1 MIENYKLTKGVLLD
15 TDLDEEDWDGL
26 IKDFKNTVK
35 EKSKKDFPQ
44 DVYQQLFGAISA
56 VFLSWESNRAK
67 VYRKLN
73 QIPSEWGTAVNVQS
87 MVFGNMGNDCATGVV
102 FTRNPSD
109 GVNDIY
115 GEYLINAQGED
126 VVAGTRT
133 PQYITKKAKRE
144 AKVEALSMEESMPKV
159 YLELHKI
166 GSRVLSVI
174 ALSLEIDKNFFT
186 PWIEKGNSLLRSI
199 HYPPVDSSLNP
210 HRARAHEDI
219 NLITLLI
226 GAEEGGLEVL
236 NKDGSW
242 IKVSP
247 SSEAIVCNIGDMMQL
262 VTDKKLKSTTHRVI
276 QDKLTESKPRYSIP
290 FFLHP
295 APSINLKSI
304 FRKDDKGILAD
315 DFLNLC
321 TGNIIAVIKSSSS
334 NFLNLLLTLLFKYL
348 FKVGLTSLT
357 FFNAL

>member
-1 MIENYKLTKGVLLD
+1 MNK
-15 TDLDEEDWDGL
+15 
-26 IKDFKNTVK
+26 
-35 EKSKKDFPQ
+35 
-44 DVYQQLFGAISA
+44 
-56 VFLSWESNRAK
+56 
-67 VYRKLN
+67 
-73 QIPSEWGTAVNVQS
+73 QIPELSFVDIEKGDSNSINILSDALEDHGFFSITEHGLSNELVDKCYQLSKQFFDLEYEIKNKYSSVGSKGARGYTPKGIETAVGENVPDQKE
-87 MVFGNMGNDCATGVV
+87 FWHHGPVV
-102 FTRNPSD
+102 DDTFDQKIPKN
-109 GVNDIY
+109 I
-115 GEYLINAQGED
+115 I
-126 VVAGTRT
+126 
-133 PQYITKKAKRE
+133 I
-144 AKVEALSMEESMPKV
+144 EEMPEFNK
-159 YLELHKI
+159 YYDELYAELHKI

-174 ALSLEIDKNFFT
+174 ALSLEIDKNFFI

-199 HYPPVDSSLNP
+199 HYPPVDSNLNP

-304 FRKDDKGILAD
+304 FRDNDEGILAN
-315 DFLNLC
+315 DFLDQRLKE
-321 TGNIIAVIKSSSS
+321 IK
-334 NFLNLLLTLLFKYL
+334 LY
-348 FKVGLTSLT
+348 
-357 FFNAL
+357 

>member
-1 MIENYKLTKGVLLD
+1 MNK
-15 TDLDEEDWDGL
+15 
-26 IKDFKNTVK
+26 
-35 EKSKKDFPQ
+35 
-44 DVYQQLFGAISA
+44 
-56 VFLSWESNRAK
+56 
-67 VYRKLN
+67 
-73 QIPSEWGTAVNVQS
+73 QIPELSFVDIEKGDSNSINILSDALEDHGFFSITEHGLSNKLVDKCYQLSKQFFDLEYEIKNKYSSVGSKGARGYTPKGIETAVGENVPDQKE
-87 MVFGNMGNDCATGVV
+87 FWHHGPVV
-102 FTRNPSD
+102 DDTFDQKIPKN
-109 GVNDIY
+109 I
-115 GEYLINAQGED
+115 I
-126 VVAGTRT
+126 
-133 PQYITKKAKRE
+133 I
-144 AKVEALSMEESMPKV
+144 EEMPEFNTYYDEL

-174 ALSLEIDKNFFT
+174 ALSLEIDKNFFI

-199 HYPPVDSSLNP
+199 HYPPVDSDLNP

-295 APSINLKSI
+295 APSVNLKSI
-304 FRKDDKGILAD
+304 FRDSDEGILAD
-315 DFLNLC
+315 DFLDQRLKE
-321 TGNIIAVIKSSSS
+321 IK
-334 NFLNLLLTLLFKYL
+334 LY
-348 FKVGLTSLT
+348 
-357 FFNAL
+357 

>member
-1 MIENYKLTKGVLLD
+1 M
-15 TDLDEEDWDGL
+15 
-26 IKDFKNTVK
+26 
-35 EKSKKDFPQ
+35 S
-44 DVYQQLFGAISA
+44 
-56 VFLSWESNRAK
+56 
-67 VYRKLN
+67 N
-73 QIPSEWGTAVNVQS
+73 QIPELSFKEIEKGDSHSINLLKAALSDHGFFSITEHGLSKELVDNCYESSKAFFDLDYEIKNTYSSVGSKGARGYTPKGIETAVGENVPDQKE
-87 MVFGNMGNDCATGVV
+87 FWHHGPVV
-102 FTRNPSD
+102 DDTFDQKIPKNIIID
-109 GVNDIY
+109 
-115 GEYLINAQGED
+115 E
-126 VVAGTRT
+126 
-133 PQYITKKAKRE
+133 
-144 AKVEALSMEESMPKV
+144 MPEFNKYYDEL

-174 ALSLEIDKNFFT
+174 ALSLDIDKNFFT

-199 HYPPVDSSLNP
+199 HYPPVDSNLNP

-304 FRKDDKGILAD
+304 FRDSDEGILAN
-315 DFLNLC
+315 DFLDQRLKE
-321 TGNIIAVIKSSSS
+321 IK
-334 NFLNLLLTLLFKYL
+334 LY
-348 FKVGLTSLT
+348 
-357 FFNAL
+357 

>member
-1 MIENYKLTKGVLLD
+1 MNK
-15 TDLDEEDWDGL
+15 
-26 IKDFKNTVK
+26 
-35 EKSKKDFPQ
+35 
-44 DVYQQLFGAISA
+44 
-56 VFLSWESNRAK
+56 
-67 VYRKLN
+67 
-73 QIPSEWGTAVNVQS
+73 QIPELSFVDIEKGDSNSINILSDALEDHGFFSITEHGLSNELVDKCYQLSKRFFDLEYEIKKKYSSVGSKGARGYTPKGIETAVGENVPDQKE
-87 MVFGNMGNDCATGVV
+87 FWHHGPVV
-102 FTRNPSD
+102 DDTFDQKIPKN
-109 GVNDIY
+109 I
-115 GEYLINAQGED
+115 I
-126 VVAGTRT
+126 
-133 PQYITKKAKRE
+133 I
-144 AKVEALSMEESMPKV
+144 EEMPEFNKYYDEL

-174 ALSLEIDKNFFT
+174 ALSLDIDKNFFT

-199 HYPPVDSSLNP
+199 HYPPVDSNLNP

-304 FRKDDKGILAD
+304 FRDSDEGILAD
-315 DFLNLC
+315 DFLDQRLKE
-321 TGNIIAVIKSSSS
+321 IK
-334 NFLNLLLTLLFKYL
+334 LY
-348 FKVGLTSLT
+348 
-357 FFNAL
+357 

>member
-1 MIENYKLTKGVLLD
+1 MNK
-15 TDLDEEDWDGL
+15 
-26 IKDFKNTVK
+26 
-35 EKSKKDFPQ
+35 
-44 DVYQQLFGAISA
+44 
-56 VFLSWESNRAK
+56 
-67 VYRKLN
+67 
-73 QIPSEWGTAVNVQS
+73 QIPELSFVDIEKGDSNSINILSDALEDHGFFSITEHGLSNKLVDKCYQLSKQFFDLEYEIKNKYSSVGSKGARGYTPKGIETAVGENVPDQKE
-87 MVFGNMGNDCATGVV
+87 FWHHGPVV
-102 FTRNPSD
+102 DDTFDQKIPKNIIID
-109 GVNDIY
+109 
-115 GEYLINAQGED
+115 E
-126 VVAGTRT
+126 
-133 PQYITKKAKRE
+133 
-144 AKVEALSMEESMPKV
+144 MPEFNKYYDEL

-174 ALSLEIDKNFFT
+174 ALSLDIDKNFFT

-199 HYPPVDSSLNP
+199 HYPPVDSNLNP

-304 FRKDDKGILAD
+304 FRDSDEGILAN
-315 DFLNLC
+315 DFLDQRLKE
-321 TGNIIAVIKSSSS
+321 IK
-334 NFLNLLLTLLFKYL
+334 LY
-348 FKVGLTSLT
+348 
-357 FFNAL
+357 

>member
-1 MIENYKLTKGVLLD
+1 MNK
-15 TDLDEEDWDGL
+15 
-26 IKDFKNTVK
+26 
-35 EKSKKDFPQ
+35 
-44 DVYQQLFGAISA
+44 
-56 VFLSWESNRAK
+56 
-67 VYRKLN
+67 
-73 QIPSEWGTAVNVQS
+73 QIPELSFVDIEKGDSNSIKILSDALEDHGFFSITEHGLSNELVDKCYQLSKQFFDLEYEIKNKYSSVGSKGARGYTPKGIETAVGENVPDQKE
-87 MVFGNMGNDCATGVV
+87 FWHHGPVV
-102 FTRNPSD
+102 DDTFDQKIPKN
-109 GVNDIY
+109 I
-115 GEYLINAQGED
+115 I
-126 VVAGTRT
+126 
-133 PQYITKKAKRE
+133 I
-144 AKVEALSMEESMPKV
+144 EEMPEFNKYYDEL

-174 ALSLEIDKNFFT
+174 ALSLELDKNFFT

-199 HYPPVDSSLNP
+199 HYPPVDSNLNP

-304 FRKDDKGILAD
+304 FRDSDEGILAN
-315 DFLNLC
+315 DFLDQRLKE
-321 TGNIIAVIKSSSS
+321 IK
-334 NFLNLLLTLLFKYL
+334 LY
-348 FKVGLTSLT
+348 
-357 FFNAL
+357 

>member
-1 MIENYKLTKGVLLD
+1 MNK
-15 TDLDEEDWDGL
+15 
-26 IKDFKNTVK
+26 
-35 EKSKKDFPQ
+35 
-44 DVYQQLFGAISA
+44 
-56 VFLSWESNRAK
+56 
-67 VYRKLN
+67 
-73 QIPSEWGTAVNVQS
+73 QIPELSFVDIEKGDSNSINILSDALEDHGFFSITEHGLSNELVDKCYQLSKQFFDLEYEIKNKYSSVGSKGARGYTPKGIETAVGENVPDQKE
-87 MVFGNMGNDCATGVV
+87 FWHHGPVV
-102 FTRNPSD
+102 DDTFDQKIPKNIIID
-109 GVNDIY
+109 
-115 GEYLINAQGED
+115 E
-126 VVAGTRT
+126 
-133 PQYITKKAKRE
+133 
-144 AKVEALSMEESMPKV
+144 MPEFNKYYDEL

-174 ALSLEIDKNFFT
+174 ALSLDIDKNFFT

-199 HYPPVDSSLNP
+199 HYPPVDSNLNP

-304 FRKDDKGILAD
+304 FRDSDEGILAN
-315 DFLNLC
+315 DFLDQRLKE
-321 TGNIIAVIKSSSS
+321 IK
-334 NFLNLLLTLLFKYL
+334 LY
-348 FKVGLTSLT
+348 
-357 FFNAL
+357 

>member
-1 MIENYKLTKGVLLD
+1 MPEFNKYY
-15 TDLDEEDWDGL
+15 DEL
-26 IKDFKNTVK
+26 
-35 EKSKKDFPQ
+35 
-44 DVYQQLFGAISA
+44 
-56 VFLSWESNRAK
+56 
-67 VYRKLN
+67 
-73 QIPSEWGTAVNVQS
+73 
-87 MVFGNMGNDCATGVV
+87 
-102 FTRNPSD
+102 
-109 GVNDIY
+109 
-115 GEYLINAQGED
+115 
-126 VVAGTRT
+126 
-133 PQYITKKAKRE
+133 
-144 AKVEALSMEESMPKV
+144 

-174 ALSLEIDKNFFT
+174 ALSLDIDKNFFT

-199 HYPPVDSSLNP
+199 HYPPVDYNLNP

-295 APSINLKSI
+295 APSVNLKSI
-304 FRKDDKGILAD
+304 FRDSDEGILAN
-315 DFLNLC
+315 DFLDQRLKE
-321 TGNIIAVIKSSSS
+321 IK
-334 NFLNLLLTLLFKYL
+334 LY
-348 FKVGLTSLT
+348 
-357 FFNAL
+357 

>member
-1 MIENYKLTKGVLLD
+1 MNK
-15 TDLDEEDWDGL
+15 
-26 IKDFKNTVK
+26 
-35 EKSKKDFPQ
+35 
-44 DVYQQLFGAISA
+44 
-56 VFLSWESNRAK
+56 
-67 VYRKLN
+67 
-73 QIPSEWGTAVNVQS
+73 QIPELSFVDIEKGDSNSINILSDALEDHGFFSITEHGLSNELVDKCYQLSKQFFDLEYEIKNKYSSVGSKGARGYTPKGIETAVGENVPDQKE
-87 MVFGNMGNDCATGVV
+87 FWHHGPVV
-102 FTRNPSD
+102 DDTFDQKIPKN
-109 GVNDIY
+109 I
-115 GEYLINAQGED
+115 I
-126 VVAGTRT
+126 
-133 PQYITKKAKRE
+133 I
-144 AKVEALSMEESMPKV
+144 EEMPEFNKYYDEL

-174 ALSLEIDKNFFT
+174 ALSLDIDKNFFT

-199 HYPPVDSSLNP
+199 HYPPVDSNLNP

-304 FRKDDKGILAD
+304 FRDSDEGILAN
-315 DFLNLC
+315 DFLDQRLKE
-321 TGNIIAVIKSSSS
+321 IK
-334 NFLNLLLTLLFKYL
+334 LY
-348 FKVGLTSLT
+348 
-357 FFNAL
+357 

>member
-1 MIENYKLTKGVLLD
+1 MNK
-15 TDLDEEDWDGL
+15 
-26 IKDFKNTVK
+26 
-35 EKSKKDFPQ
+35 
-44 DVYQQLFGAISA
+44 
-56 VFLSWESNRAK
+56 
-67 VYRKLN
+67 
-73 QIPSEWGTAVNVQS
+73 QIPELSFIDIEKGDSNSINILSDALEDHGFFSITEHGLSNELVDKCYQLSKQFFDLEYEIKNKYSSVGSKGARGYTPKGIETAVGENVPDQKE
-87 MVFGNMGNDCATGVV
+87 FWHHGPVV
-102 FTRNPSD
+102 DDTFDQKIPKN
-109 GVNDIY
+109 I
-115 GEYLINAQGED
+115 I
-126 VVAGTRT
+126 
-133 PQYITKKAKRE
+133 I
-144 AKVEALSMEESMPKV
+144 EEMPEFNKYYDEL

-174 ALSLEIDKNFFT
+174 ALSLEIDKNFFA

-295 APSINLKSI
+295 APSVNLKSI
-304 FRKDDKGILAD
+304 FRDSDEGILAN
-315 DFLNLC
+315 DFLDQRLKE
-321 TGNIIAVIKSSSS
+321 IK
-334 NFLNLLLTLLFKYL
+334 LY
-348 FKVGLTSLT
+348 
-357 FFNAL
+357 

>member
-1 MIENYKLTKGVLLD
+1 MNK
-15 TDLDEEDWDGL
+15 
-26 IKDFKNTVK
+26 
-35 EKSKKDFPQ
+35 
-44 DVYQQLFGAISA
+44 
-56 VFLSWESNRAK
+56 
-67 VYRKLN
+67 
-73 QIPSEWGTAVNVQS
+73 QIPELSFVDIEKGDSNSINILSDALEDHGFFSITEHGLSNELVDKCYQLSKQFFDLEYEIKNKYSSVGSKGARGYTPKGIETAVGENVPDQKE
-87 MVFGNMGNDCATGVV
+87 FWHHGPVV
-102 FTRNPSD
+102 DDTFDQKIPKN
-109 GVNDIY
+109 I
-115 GEYLINAQGED
+115 I
-126 VVAGTRT
+126 
-133 PQYITKKAKRE
+133 I
-144 AKVEALSMEESMPKV
+144 EEMPEFNKYYDEL

-174 ALSLEIDKNFFT
+174 ALSLDIDKNFFT

-199 HYPPVDSSLNP
+199 HYPPVDSNLNP

-295 APSINLKSI
+295 APSINLRSI
-304 FRKDDKGILAD
+304 FRDSDEGILAN
-315 DFLNLC
+315 DFLDQRLKE
-321 TGNIIAVIKSSSS
+321 IK
-334 NFLNLLLTLLFKYL
+334 LY
-348 FKVGLTSLT
+348 
-357 FFNAL
+357 

>member
-1 MIENYKLTKGVLLD
+1 MNK
-15 TDLDEEDWDGL
+15 
-26 IKDFKNTVK
+26 
-35 EKSKKDFPQ
+35 
-44 DVYQQLFGAISA
+44 
-56 VFLSWESNRAK
+56 
-67 VYRKLN
+67 
-73 QIPSEWGTAVNVQS
+73 QIPELSFVDIEKGDSNSINILSDALEDHGFFSITEHGLSNELVDKCYQLSKQFFDLEYEIKNKYSSVGSKGARGYTPKGIETAVGENVPDQKE
-87 MVFGNMGNDCATGVV
+87 FWHHGPVV
-102 FTRNPSD
+102 DDTFDQKIPKNI
-109 GVNDIY
+109 VI
-115 GEYLINAQGED
+115 
-126 VVAGTRT
+126 
-133 PQYITKKAKRE
+133 
-144 AKVEALSMEESMPKV
+144 EEMPEFNKYYDEL

-199 HYPPVDSSLNP
+199 HYPPVDSNLNP

-304 FRKDDKGILAD
+304 FRENDDGILAN
-315 DFLNLC
+315 DFLDQRLKE
-321 TGNIIAVIKSSSS
+321 IK
-334 NFLNLLLTLLFKYL
+334 LY
-348 FKVGLTSLT
+348 
-357 FFNAL
+357 

>member
-1 MIENYKLTKGVLLD
+1 MNK
-15 TDLDEEDWDGL
+15 
-26 IKDFKNTVK
+26 
-35 EKSKKDFPQ
+35 
-44 DVYQQLFGAISA
+44 
-56 VFLSWESNRAK
+56 
-67 VYRKLN
+67 
-73 QIPSEWGTAVNVQS
+73 QIPELSFVDIEKGDSNSINILSDALEDHGFFSITEHGLSNELVDKCYQLSKQFFDLEYEIKNKYSSVGSKGARGYTPKGIETAVGESVPDQKE
-87 MVFGNMGNDCATGVV
+87 FWHHGPVV
-102 FTRNPSD
+102 DDTFDQKIPKN
-109 GVNDIY
+109 I
-115 GEYLINAQGED
+115 I
-126 VVAGTRT
+126 
-133 PQYITKKAKRE
+133 I
-144 AKVEALSMEESMPKV
+144 EEMPEFNKYYDEL

-199 HYPPVDSSLNP
+199 HYPPVDSNLNP

-304 FRKDDKGILAD
+304 FRDSDEGILAN
-315 DFLNLC
+315 DFLDQRLKE
-321 TGNIIAVIKSSSS
+321 IK
-334 NFLNLLLTLLFKYL
+334 LY
-348 FKVGLTSLT
+348 
-357 FFNAL
+357 

>member
-1 MIENYKLTKGVLLD
+1 MNK
-15 TDLDEEDWDGL
+15 
-26 IKDFKNTVK
+26 
-35 EKSKKDFPQ
+35 
-44 DVYQQLFGAISA
+44 
-56 VFLSWESNRAK
+56 
-67 VYRKLN
+67 
-73 QIPSEWGTAVNVQS
+73 QIPELSFVDIEKGDSNSINILSDALEDHGFFSITEHGLSNELVDKCYQLSKQFFDLEYEIKNKYSSVGSKGARGYTPKGIETAVGENVPDQKE
-87 MVFGNMGNDCATGVV
+87 FWHHGPVV
-102 FTRNPSD
+102 DDTFDQKIPKNIIID
-109 GVNDIY
+109 
-115 GEYLINAQGED
+115 E
-126 VVAGTRT
+126 
-133 PQYITKKAKRE
+133 
-144 AKVEALSMEESMPKV
+144 MPEFNKYYDEL

-174 ALSLEIDKNFFT
+174 ALSLDIDKNFFT

-199 HYPPVDSSLNP
+199 HYPPVDSNLNP

-304 FRKDDKGILAD
+304 FRDNDEGILAN
-315 DFLNLC
+315 DFLDQRLKE
-321 TGNIIAVIKSSSS
+321 IK
-334 NFLNLLLTLLFKYL
+334 LY
-348 FKVGLTSLT
+348 
-357 FFNAL
+357 

>member
-1 MIENYKLTKGVLLD
+1 MNK
-15 TDLDEEDWDGL
+15 
-26 IKDFKNTVK
+26 
-35 EKSKKDFPQ
+35 
-44 DVYQQLFGAISA
+44 
-56 VFLSWESNRAK
+56 
-67 VYRKLN
+67 
-73 QIPSEWGTAVNVQS
+73 QIPELSFVDIEKGDSNSINILSDALEDHGFFSITEHGLSNELVDKCYQLSKQFFNLEYEIKNKYSSVGSKGARGYTPKGIETAVGENVPDQKE
-87 MVFGNMGNDCATGVV
+87 FWHHGPVV
-102 FTRNPSD
+102 DDTFDQKIPKN
-109 GVNDIY
+109 I
-115 GEYLINAQGED
+115 I
-126 VVAGTRT
+126 
-133 PQYITKKAKRE
+133 I
-144 AKVEALSMEESMPKV
+144 EEMPEFNKYYDEL

-199 HYPPVDSSLNP
+199 HYPPVDSNLNP

-304 FRKDDKGILAD
+304 FRDSDEGILAN
-315 DFLNLC
+315 DFLDQRLKE
-321 TGNIIAVIKSSSS
+321 IK
-334 NFLNLLLTLLFKYL
+334 LY
-348 FKVGLTSLT
+348 
-357 FFNAL
+357 

>member
-1 MIENYKLTKGVLLD
+1 MNK
-15 TDLDEEDWDGL
+15 
-26 IKDFKNTVK
+26 
-35 EKSKKDFPQ
+35 
-44 DVYQQLFGAISA
+44 
-56 VFLSWESNRAK
+56 
-67 VYRKLN
+67 
-73 QIPSEWGTAVNVQS
+73 QIPELSFVDIEKGDSNSINILSDALEDHGFFSITEHGLSNELVDKCYQLSKQFFDLEYEIKNKYSSVGSKGARGYTPKGIETAVGENVPDQKE
-87 MVFGNMGNDCATGVV
+87 FWHHGPVV
-102 FTRNPSD
+102 DDTFDQKIPKN
-109 GVNDIY
+109 I
-115 GEYLINAQGED
+115 I
-126 VVAGTRT
+126 
-133 PQYITKKAKRE
+133 I
-144 AKVEALSMEESMPKV
+144 EEMPEFNKYYDEL

-174 ALSLEIDKNFFT
+174 ALSLDIDKNFFT

-304 FRKDDKGILAD
+304 FRDSDEGILAN
-315 DFLNLC
+315 DFLDQRLKE
-321 TGNIIAVIKSSSS
+321 IK
-334 NFLNLLLTLLFKYL
+334 LY
-348 FKVGLTSLT
+348 
-357 FFNAL
+357 

>member
-1 MIENYKLTKGVLLD
+1 MNK
-15 TDLDEEDWDGL
+15 
-26 IKDFKNTVK
+26 
-35 EKSKKDFPQ
+35 
-44 DVYQQLFGAISA
+44 
-56 VFLSWESNRAK
+56 
-67 VYRKLN
+67 
-73 QIPSEWGTAVNVQS
+73 QIPELSFVDIEKGDSNSINILSDALEDHGFFSITEHGLSNELVDKCYQLSKQFFDLEYEIKNKYSSVGSKGARGYTPKGIETAVGENVPDQKE
-87 MVFGNMGNDCATGVV
+87 FWHHGPVV
-102 FTRNPSD
+102 DDTFDQKIPKN
-109 GVNDIY
+109 I
-115 GEYLINAQGED
+115 I
-126 VVAGTRT
+126 
-133 PQYITKKAKRE
+133 I
-144 AKVEALSMEESMPKV
+144 EEMPEFNKYYDEL

-199 HYPPVDSSLNP
+199 HYPPVDSDLNP

-304 FRKDDKGILAD
+304 FRDSDEGILAD
-315 DFLNLC
+315 DFLDQRLKE
-321 TGNIIAVIKSSSS
+321 IK
-334 NFLNLLLTLLFKYL
+334 LY
-348 FKVGLTSLT
+348 
-357 FFNAL
+357 

>member
-1 MIENYKLTKGVLLD
+1 MNK
-15 TDLDEEDWDGL
+15 
-26 IKDFKNTVK
+26 
-35 EKSKKDFPQ
+35 
-44 DVYQQLFGAISA
+44 
-56 VFLSWESNRAK
+56 
-67 VYRKLN
+67 
-73 QIPSEWGTAVNVQS
+73 QIPELSFVDIEKGDSNSINILSDALEDHGFFSITEHGLSNELVDKCYQLSKQFFNLEYEIKNKYSSVGSKGARGYTPKGIETAVGENVPDQKE
-87 MVFGNMGNDCATGVV
+87 FWHHGPVV
-102 FTRNPSD
+102 DDTFDQKIPKN
-109 GVNDIY
+109 I
-115 GEYLINAQGED
+115 I
-126 VVAGTRT
+126 
-133 PQYITKKAKRE
+133 I
-144 AKVEALSMEESMPKV
+144 EEMPEFNKYYDEL

-174 ALSLEIDKNFFT
+174 ALSLDIDKNFFT

-304 FRKDDKGILAD
+304 FRDSDEGILAN
-315 DFLNLC
+315 DFLDQRLKE
-321 TGNIIAVIKSSSS
+321 IK
-334 NFLNLLLTLLFKYL
+334 LY
-348 FKVGLTSLT
+348 
-357 FFNAL
+357 